1 MDEATSNVDVQT
13 EEIIENIK
21 KTYFKNKTV
30 ITIAHR
36 LNTIYDSDKIM
47 ILDRGELKAF
57 AKHSEFTDEQK
68 QFFYQYIEDLKKGI
82 IDK

>member
-1 MDEATSNVDVQT
+1 
-13 EEIIENIK
+13 
-21 KTYFKNKTV
+21 
-30 ITIAHR
+30 
-36 LNTIYDSDKIM
+36 M